1 MARALSHNSH
11 TKNRS
16 LDMSDSSK
24 AQGPIR
30 VSEIFNSPDADVVV
44 RSADNIAFLLHKKN
58 LECSTGSSPP
68 ADTPVDPNETVHL
81 TESGETLEILFHAIY
96 PRPFPEE
103 RMKELKFKPFMLLAE
118 AAEKYAVYSM
128 ISVCKLYMREVL
140 YPTTTEFYTAAR
152 RKNTLS
158 QNGYAFWSLLS
169 TTTIE
174 TSYMSCSYS
183 WLMSLSRN

>member
-24 AQGPIR
+24 AEGPVR

-44 RSADNIAFLLHKKN
+44 RSADNIDFRLHKKN
-58 LECSTGSSPP
+58 LECSTGSFPP
-68 ADTPVDPNETVHL
+68 ADTPVDPKETVHL

-103 RMKELKFKPFMLLAE
+103 RMKELEFKSFMLLAE

-128 ISVCKLYMREVL
+128 ISCVEVL
-140 YPTTTEFYTAAR
+140 YPTC
-152 RKNTLS
+152 TL
-158 QNGYAFWSLLS
+158 
-169 TTTIE
+169 TIE
-174 TSYMSCSYS
+174 VTAWQLDGYKHA
-183 WLMSLSRN
+183 LSPKRLRILEFAVNHNHRDLIYEAAVTLG